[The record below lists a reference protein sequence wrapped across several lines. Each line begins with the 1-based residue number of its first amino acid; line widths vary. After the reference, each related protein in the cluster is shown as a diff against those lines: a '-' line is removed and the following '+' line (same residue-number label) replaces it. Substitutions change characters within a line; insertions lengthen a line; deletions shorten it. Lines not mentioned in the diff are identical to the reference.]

1 MNKNNN
7 KKIALVLDGGGAK
20 GAYHIGVFKALKE
33 LDIIKYITAI
43 SGASVGALNACLFP
57 IYNLNSQIVENIWI
71 NEVEDKILTL
81 NPNKVINS
89 LLKIRKTILRML

>member
-43 SGASVGALNACLFP
+43 SGECMS
-57 IYNLNSQIVENIWI
+57 ISNI
-71 NEVEDKILTL
+71 
-81 NPNKVINS
+81 
-89 LLKIRKTILRML
+89 